1 VEDCYILN
9 LKKLILEIL
18 KSLELT
24 LLNFFISH

>member
-1 VEDCYILN
+1 MEDYYILY